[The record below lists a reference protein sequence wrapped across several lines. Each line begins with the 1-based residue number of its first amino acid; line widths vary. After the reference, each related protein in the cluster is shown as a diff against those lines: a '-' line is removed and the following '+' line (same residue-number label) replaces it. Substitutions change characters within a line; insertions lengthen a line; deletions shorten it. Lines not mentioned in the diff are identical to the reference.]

1 MILAKVTGRIISN
14 QKTAE
19 LMGAKLLLVTEID
32 EYKNVKEGVTYVAV
46 DRVGAGQGDIV
57 LVGECSN
64 NEKKDIYQ
72 DNMSIIAIVEQIQV
86 DK

>member
-14 QKTAE
+14 QKTVE

-86 DK
+86 DN